1 MEGKNTFTAE
11 ELEAAKQQAIQEAIN
26 KNNSDHAAWLEKLV
40 NEKKIADQVL
50 DAVAQVAENA
60 ESLISIYDE
69 SPEVAQKLL
78 DKYYGGKSIEEYK
91 QSIWFQE
98 EPAVMNDKLIT
109 EKARAIVNESKIK
122 DTKKAFIDK
131 LGLEWEELQAFEQE
145 FAERLEMK
153 SFSVDKLDEALTKAY
168 KLATG
173 FDENKI
179 KEIQRAKSIASA
191 GSLAGNDKVAE
202 SNKSRVKN
210 EVRELMNWQY

>member
-1 MEGKNTFTAE
+1 MEGQNTFTAE
-11 ELEAAKQQAIQEAIN
+11 ELEAKTQEALN
-26 KNNSDHAAWLEKLV
+26 KYKSDQEHWIQKLV
-40 NEKKIADQVL
+40 AEKKLAEQVL

-60 ESLISIYDE
+60 ENLVSIYDE

-91 QSIWFQE
+91 QSIWFKE
-98 EPAVMNDKLIT
+98 DPAIMNDKLIT

-122 DTKKAFIDK
+122 DTKKAFIEK
-131 LGLEWEELQAFEQE
+131 LGLEWDELQAFEQE
-145 FAERLEMK
+145 FTERLEMK

-202 SNKSRVKN
+202 SNKSRIKN
-210 EVRELMNWQY
+210 EVDDLLNGRI

>member
-50 DAVAQVAENA
+50 DAVGKVADNA

-69 SPEVAQKLL
+69 SPEVAQKIL
-78 DKYYGGKSIEEYK
+78 DRYYGGKTIEEYK
-91 QSIWFQE
+91 AKINYQE

-109 EKARAIVNESKIK
+109 EKARAIVNETKIK
-122 DTKKAFIDK
+122 DTKKAFIEK
-131 LGLEWEELQAFEQE
+131 LGLEWDKLQAFEQE
-145 FAERLEMK
+145 FTERLEMK
-153 SFSVDKLDEALTKAY
+153 SFSVDKLDEVLTKSY
-168 KLATG
+168 KYATG

>member
-1 MEGKNTFTAE
+1 MEGQETFTAE
-11 ELEAAKQQAIQEAIN
+11 ELEAKTQEALN
-26 KNNSDHAAWLEKLV
+26 KYKSDQEHWVQKLV
-40 NEKKIADQVL
+40 AEKKLAEQVL

-60 ESLISIYDE
+60 ESLVSIYDE

-98 EPAVMNDKLIT
+98 APAVMNDKLIT

-122 DTKKAFIDK
+122 DTKKAFIEK
-131 LGLEWEELQAFEQE
+131 LGLEWDELQAFEQE
-145 FAERLEMK
+145 FTERLEMK

-202 SNKSRVKN
+202 SNKSRIKN
-210 EVRELMNWQY
+210 EVDDLLNGRI

>member
-1 MEGKNTFTAE
+1 MEGQETFTAE
-11 ELEAAKQQAIQEAIN
+11 ELEAKTQEALN
-26 KNNSDHAAWLEKLV
+26 KYKSDQEQWVQKLV
-40 NEKKIADQVL
+40 AEKKLAEQVL
-50 DAVAQVAENA
+50 DAVWKVAENA
-60 ESLISIYDE
+60 ESLVSIYDE

-109 EKARAIVNESKIK
+109 EKARAIVNETKIK
-122 DTKKAFIDK
+122 DTKKAFIEK
-131 LGLEWEELQAFEQE
+131 LGLQWDDLQAFEQE

-191 GSLAGNDKVAE
+191 GSLAWNDKVAE
-202 SNKSRVKN
+202 SDKSRIKN
-210 EVRELMNWQY
+210 EVKEFMKNRY

>member
-1 MEGKNTFTAE
+1 MEGQETFTAE
-11 ELEAAKQQAIQEAIN
+11 ELEAKTQEALN
-26 KNNSDHAAWLEKLV
+26 KYKSDQEHWVQKLV
-40 NEKKIADQVL
+40 AEKKLAEQVL
-50 DAVAQVAENA
+50 DAVGKVAENA

-122 DTKKAFIDK
+122 DTKKAFIEK
-131 LGLEWEELQAFEQE
+131 LGLQWDELQAFEQE
-145 FAERLEMK
+145 FAERIERK
-153 SFSVDKLDEALTKAY
+153 SFSVDKLDEDLTKAY

-173 FDENKI
+173 YSEDQI
-179 KEIQRAKSIASA
+179 KERNRANAIASA
-191 GSLAGNDKVAE
+191 GSLAGNDKVTE

>member
-1 MEGKNTFTAE
+1 MEGQNTFTAE
-11 ELEAAKQQAIQEAIN
+11 ELEAKTQEALN
-26 KNNSDHAAWLEKLV
+26 KYKSDQEHWVQKLV
-40 NEKKIADQVL
+40 AEKKLAEQVL

-60 ESLISIYDE
+60 ESLVSIYDE

-78 DKYYGGKSIEEYK
+78 DRYYGGKSIEEYK

-98 EPAVMNDKLIT
+98 EPSVMNDKLIT

-122 DTKKAFIDK
+122 DTKKAFIEK
-131 LGLEWEELQAFEQE
+131 LGLEWDELQAFEQE

-202 SNKSRVKN
+202 SNKSRIRN
-210 EVRELMNWQY
+210 EVDDLLNGRI

>member
-1 MEGKNTFTAE
+1 MEGQNTFTAE
-11 ELEAAKQQAIQEAIN
+11 ELEAKTQEALN
-26 KNNSDHAAWLEKLV
+26 KYKSDQEHWIQKLV
-40 NEKKIADQVL
+40 AEKKLAEQVL

-60 ESLISIYDE
+60 ENLVSIYDE

-98 EPAVMNDKLIT
+98 EPAIMNDKLIT

-122 DTKKAFIDK
+122 DTKKAFIEK
-131 LGLEWEELQAFEQE
+131 LGLEWDELQAFEQE
-145 FAERLEMK
+145 FTERLEMK

-202 SNKSRVKN
+202 SNKSRIKN
-210 EVRELMNWQY
+210 EVDDLLNGRI

>member
-50 DAVAQVAENA
+50 DAVGKVADNA

-69 SPEVAQKLL
+69 SPEVAQKIL
-78 DKYYGGKSIEEYK
+78 DRYYGGKTIEEYK
-91 QSIWFQE
+91 AKINYQE

-109 EKARAIVNESKIK
+109 EKARAIVNETKIK
-122 DTKKAFIDK
+122 DTKKAFIEK
-131 LGLEWEELQAFEQE
+131 LGLEWDELQAFEQE
-145 FAERLEMK
+145 FTERLEMK
-153 SFSVDKLDEALTKAY
+153 SFSVDKLDEVLTKSY
-168 KLATG
+168 KYATG

-202 SNKSRVKN
+202 SNKSRIRN
-210 EVRELMNWQY
+210 EVDDLLNGRI